1 MIGSNTMELLQN
13 KLSMKPLLPKKIFE
27 ITYRLAVVFI
37 MTFFITSCSLQ
48 KKYKNFKGTFLTE
61 IEQLE
66 RLDDI
71 GNKKDYLLFVGSS
84 SIRLWERIEHDMAPY
99 TVVKRGYGGAHY
111 YDLIH
116 YISRLVEGHSNAK
129 AIILFVANDIT
140 GKQSWDTLHRDLAP
154 AQVKRLFKAV
164 SKEIH
169 DTLNKNIP
177 IFVIETTPT
186 PARWAVWGHTSKANN
201 LIKRYTEKTPYL
213 NYISTRDFFIN
224 KDGIVNPNLFLKDNL
239 HLNYTGYKLWSEII
253 KHELHTN
260 PLTRGLYHE

>member
-1 MIGSNTMELLQN
+1 
-13 KLSMKPLLPKKIFE
+13 MKPLVPKKLE
-27 ITYRLAVVFI
+27 NTYHLAVVF
-37 MTFFITSCSLQ
+37 MLAVFITSCSLQ

-71 GNKKDYLLFVGSS
+71 GNKKDYVLFIGSS
-84 SIRLWERIEHDMAPY
+84 SIRLWDRIEDDMVPY

-116 YISRLVEGHSNAK
+116 YISRLVEGHNNAK

-164 SKEIH
+164 SKDIH
-169 DTLNKNIP
+169 KTLNKNIP

-186 PARWAVWGHTSKANN
+186 PARWAVWDHTSKANN
-201 LIKRYTEKTPYL
+201 LIKRYTEKKKPL
-213 NYISTRDFFIN
+213 KLYINPRFF
-224 KDGIVNPNLFLKDNL
+224 D
-239 HLNYTGYKLWSEII
+239 
-253 KHELHTN
+253 
-260 PLTRGLYHE
+260 

>member
-1 MIGSNTMELLQN
+1 MIGSNTMELLQSR
-13 KLSMKPLLPKKIFE
+13 LSMKPLVPKKILE
-27 ITYRLAVVFI
+27 ITYRLAVVF
-37 MTFFITSCSLQ
+37 MFAVFITSCSLQ

-71 GNKKDYLLFVGSS
+71 GNKKDYVLFIGSS
-84 SIRLWERIEHDMAPY
+84 SIRLWDRIEDDMAPY

-116 YISRLVEGHSNAK
+116 YISRLVAGHNNAK

-164 SKEIH
+164 SKDIH
-169 DTLNKNIP
+169 KTLNKNIP

-186 PARWAVWGHTSKANN
+186 PARWAVWEHTSKANN
-201 LIKRYTEKTPYL
+201 LIKRYTEKTPHL

-224 KDGIVNPNLFLKDNL
+224 KDGIVNANLFLKDSL
-239 HLNYTGYKLWSEII
+239 HLNYSGYKLWSGII
-253 KHELHTN
+253 KHELYN
-260 PLTRGLYHE
+260 NSLTRKLSYE

>member
-1 MIGSNTMELLQN
+1 MIGSNTMELLQSR
-13 KLSMKPLLPKKIFE
+13 LSMKPLAPKKILE
-27 ITYRLAVVFI
+27 ITYRLAVVF
-37 MTFFITSCSLQ
+37 MFAVFITSCSLQ

-71 GNKKDYLLFVGSS
+71 GNKKDYVLFIGSS
-84 SIRLWERIEHDMAPY
+84 SIRLWDRIEDDMAPY

-116 YISRLVEGHSNAK
+116 YISRLVAGHNNAK

-164 SKEIH
+164 SKDIH
-169 DTLNKNIP
+169 KTLNKNIP

-186 PARWAVWGHTSKANN
+186 PARWAVWEHTSKANN
-201 LIKRYTEKTPYL
+201 LIKRYTEKTPHL
-213 NYISTRDFFIN
+213 NYISTRNFFIN
-224 KDGIVNPNLFLKDNL
+224 KDGIVNANLFLKDSL
-239 HLNYTGYKLWSEII
+239 HLNYSGYKLWSEII
-253 KHELHTN
+253 KHELYN
-260 PLTRGLYHE
+260 NSLTRKLSYE